1 MEQYNI
7 KNVQDYEM
15 EIDIKE
21 VFFALLQK
29 WYLIAL
35 AGILMASLFLGVSK
49 FVLTEKFES
58 KTSIYILNQ
67 KSEDLTYSDL
77 QLGTILTK
85 DYEVL
90 IKSRTV
96 LEEVTKNLKLDIPYE
111 VLSGMVKVT
120 VPESTRIVQISVR
133 TTSPELS
140 QKIADEVREVASE
153 NISDVMNVDA
163 VKVVDK
169 ANLPTGKCSPN
180 VTRNTVMGG
189 FFGVL
194 IASAIILLITM
205 LNDTIRTQD
214 DVKKYL
220 GLNTMGVI
228 PLAAEGKSKKHKKA
242 SKKSREMMK

>member
-1 MEQYNI
+1 MEQRNKI
-7 KNVQDYEM
+7 VRDYEM

-29 WYLIAL
+29 WYVIAL
-35 AGILMASLFLGVSK
+35 TAVLMASLFLGVSK
-49 FVLTEKFES
+49 FAISEKFES

-67 KSEDLTYSDL
+67 RSEDLTYSDL

-96 LEEVTKNLKLDIPYE
+96 LEEVIKNLKLSVPYE
-111 VLSGMVKVT
+111 VLSGMVRVS

-153 NISDVMNVDA
+153 NISNVMNVDA

-169 ANLPTGKCSPN
+169 ANFPTAKCSPN
-180 VTRNTVMGG
+180 VTRNTILGG
-189 FFGVL
+189 FFGGL
-194 IASAIILLITM
+194 ISSAIILVFAM
-205 LNDTIRTQD
+205 LNDTIHNQE
-214 DVKKYL
+214 DVEKYL
-220 GLNTMGVI
+220 GLNTLGVI
-228 PLAAEGKSKKHKKA
+228 PFSEKGKNKHNKKRVT
-242 SKKSREMMK
+242 KSR